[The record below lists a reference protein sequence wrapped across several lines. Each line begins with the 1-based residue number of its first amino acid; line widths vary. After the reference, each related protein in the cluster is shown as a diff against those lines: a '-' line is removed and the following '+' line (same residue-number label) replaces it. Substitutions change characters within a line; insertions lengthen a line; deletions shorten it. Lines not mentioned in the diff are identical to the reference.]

1 LTLLFGQHRITG
13 ECANSQFA
21 TDGVNKYVVLPV
33 ISPDGVIMTTWDPE
47 GHLPRWEVAL
57 QREIPFTLTPR

>member
-1 LTLLFGQHRITG
+1 M
-13 ECANSQFA
+13 NSQFA
-21 TDGVNKYVVLPV
+21 TDGANKYVVLPV
-33 ISPDGVIMTTWDPE
+33 ISPDGPIMTTWDPE